1 MYETQ
6 KEKINQAIDY
16 LNEENI
22 DAWIIY
28 TSEGSDPCL
37 PLVTG
42 VKTVGPG
49 AFLFH
54 RSGEA
59 IAVTSS
65 IDAQDARESGLFSQV
80 LTYTNSLKEELIKV
94 IGAWNPKKI
103 ALNKSRYEHLADGL
117 TAGRM
122 IWLKS
127 ALSGVFTGEYVSSES
142 FLSKLRSIKTA
153 AEIQKIQSAI
163 NVTQEI
169 YTEVFQKLHA
179 GMTEREMGQLFVDAM
194 EERGLVNG
202 IDRTLSMP
210 IVMKDN
216 IAHRGPSD
224 RKVEKGDL
232 VIFDFSVDYEGYVS
246 DIARTV
252 YFLKDG
258 ETSAPPKIQKMF
270 DAVHEAITLAGRR
283 MQPGIAGTAV
293 DQAAREHLLKNGYP
307 EIEHATGHQIGRD
320 VHDGGA
326 LLGPCWERYGD
337 APKQPLEGGN
347 VFTIEP
353 TVFLREEGIH
363 FIVEENVLVTDK
375 GIEYL
380 SVRQDELILI
390 N

>member
-6 KEKINQAIDY
+6 KEKMKQAIHY
-16 LNEENI
+16 LNDEKI
-22 DAWIIY
+22 DVWLIY

-54 RSGEA
+54 KSGEKIA
-59 IAVTSS
+59 ITSA
-65 IDAQDARESGLFSQV
+65 IDAQDVRESKLFDHVFTYKNGLA
-80 LTYTNSLKEELIKV
+80 KELSRV
-94 IGAWNPKKI
+94 IGEWNPQTI
-103 ALNKSRYEHLADGL
+103 ALNKSKHEHLADGL

-122 IWLKS
+122 MWLKT
-127 ALSGVFTGEYVSSES
+127 ALKDVFKGEYVSAAP
-142 FLSKLRSIKTA
+142 FLKKLRSIKTD
-153 AEIQKIQSAI
+153 AEIEKIKKAI
-163 NVTQEI
+163 SLTHDI
-169 YTEVFQKLHA
+169 YDDVFQTIRA
-179 GMTEREMGQLFVDAM
+179 GMTEKEMGQLFVIAM

-224 RKVEKGDL
+224 RVVEKGEL

-258 ETSAPPKIQKMF
+258 ESQAPVKMQRTF
-270 DAVHEAITLAGRR
+270 QTIHEAITLAGN
-283 MQPGIAGTAV
+283 QIKPGVVGYTV
-293 DQAAREHLLKNGYP
+293 DQVAREHLVKHGFP
-307 EIEHATGHQIGRD
+307 EIEHATGHQIGQD

-326 LLGPCWERYGD
+326 LLGPRWKRYGD
-337 APKQPLEGGN
+337 APYEPLEIGN

-353 TVFLREEGIH
+353 TVFLREEAIH
-363 FIVEENVLVTDK
+363 FIVEENVVVKDD
-375 GIEYL
+375 GIDYL
-380 SVRQDELILI
+380 SKRQNELILI
-390 N
+390 

>member
-6 KEKINQAIDY
+6 KEKMNQAIRY
-16 LNEENI
+16 LNEEKI

-54 RSGEA
+54 KSGNKVA
-59 IAVTSS
+59 ITSS
-65 IDAQDARESGLFSQV
+65 IDAQDARESKLFDQV
-80 LTYTNSLKEELIKV
+80 LTYNNGLAEELSKV
-94 IGAWNPKKI
+94 ISEWNPKTI

-122 IWLKS
+122 LWLKS
-127 ALSGVFTGEYVSSES
+127 TLKDVFEGEYVSAAP
-142 FLSKLRSIKTA
+142 FLNKLRSIKTA
-153 AEIQKIQSAI
+153 AEIEKIQTAI
-163 NVTQEI
+163 NITHDI
-169 YTEVFQKLHA
+169 YQEVFHKIHA
-179 GMTEREMGQLFVDAM
+179 GMTEKEMGQLFVKAM

-258 ETSAPPKIQKMF
+258 EKYAPEKIQKTF
-270 DAVHEAITLAGRR
+270 DTIHEAITLTGKQ
-283 MQPGIAGTAV
+283 MKPGITGNEI
-293 DQAAREHLLKNGYP
+293 DQVAREHLVKNGYP
-307 EIEHATGHQIGRD
+307 EIEHATGHQIGQA

-326 LLGPCWERYGD
+326 LLGPSWERYGN
-337 APKQPLEGGN
+337 APNEPLERGN

-353 TVFLREEGIH
+353 TVFLRDEGIH
-363 FIVEENVLVTDK
+363 FIVEENVVVTDD
-375 GIEYL
+375 GIDYL
-380 SVRQDELILI
+380 SIRQNELILI
-390 N
+390 D

>member
-6 KEKINQAIDY
+6 KEKMNQAIHY

-37 PLVTG
+37 PLITG

-54 RSGEA
+54 RSGEK

-65 IDAQDARESGLFSQV
+65 IDAQDVRESGLFDQV
-80 LTYTNSLKEELIKV
+80 LTYSNSLKDEISNV
-94 IGAWNPKKI
+94 IGGWKPEKI
-103 ALNKSRYEHLADGL
+103 ALNKSKYEHLADGL

-122 IWLKS
+122 LWLKS
-127 ALSGVFTGEYVSSES
+127 ALNEVFKGEYVSAEP
-142 FLSKLRSIKTA
+142 FLTKLRSVKTG

-163 NVTQEI
+163 HLTHDI
-169 YTEVFQKLHA
+169 YEEVFQEIHA
-179 GMTEREMGQLFVDAM
+179 GMTEKEMGQLFVAAM
-194 EERGLVNG
+194 ESRGLVNG

-224 RKVEKGDL
+224 RKVDKGDL
-232 VIFDFSVDYEGYVS
+232 VIFDFSIDYEGYVS

-252 YFLKDG
+252 YFLKDD
-258 ETSAPPKIQKMF
+258 EKCAPPKIQKTF
-270 DAVHEAITLAGRR
+270 DAIHEAITLAANK
-283 MQPGIAGTAV
+283 MKPGVTGTEV
-293 DQAAREHLLKNGYP
+293 DQVAREHLTKNGYP

-326 LLGPCWERYGD
+326 LLGPRWERYGD
-337 APKQPLEGGN
+337 APYQPLESGN

-363 FIVEENVLVTDK
+363 FIVEENVLVTDE
-375 GIEYL
+375 GVDYL
-380 SVRQDELILI
+380 SRRQNELILI
-390 N
+390 D